1 MAGLVQRARED
12 WIDVVRGTAVA
23 LVILVHAMQRTELFT
38 GHEFSGLETLTIAV
52 TPLRL
57 PAMFLLSGLF
67 VARSLAKGP
76 RAYATG
82 KLRRIAWPYLLWS
95 VLLIAFFWILLE
107 TTGIGFGWEVTWRI
121 LYDPIEHMW
130 FLAYLLLYFGVAMLL
145 RWVPAPY
152 LLLAVVALSAVPVEG
167 QWLRFW
173 ANAAFFFAGVTLAE
187 HRDVL
192 ERAVARFWPSVV
204 MLVAALALSTGHAL
218 RVLVLP
224 EAPWNLPIVLMFV
237 LGAAGAARPVA
248 SSVWLAAPR
257 YVGVESIVFYIVHW
271 PVVSFA
277 AQFAAAKQA
286 DPWTTFA
293 VALAAGLLIPWA
305 LAALARRWRPANA
318 LFVWPARMTPVRS
331 RRITSG

>member
-1 MAGLVQRARED
+1 MPGISSRARED
-12 WIDVVRGTAVA
+12 WIDVVRGTAVV

-38 GHEFSGLETLTIAV
+38 GHQFAGFETLTIVV

-76 RAYATG
+76 GAYATG

-95 VLLIAFFWILLE
+95 VLLIAFFSVLLE

-121 LYDPIEHMW
+121 FFDPIEHMW
-130 FLAYLLLYFGVAMLL
+130 FLAYLLLYFAVAMLL

-152 LLLAVVALSAVPVEG
+152 LLVGVMALSAVPIEG

-173 ANAAFFFAGVTLAE
+173 ANASFFFAGVVLAE
-187 HRDVL
+187 HRRTL
-192 ERAVARFWPSVV
+192 ERAVARFWPSVI
-204 MLVAALALSTGHAL
+204 MLVSAIALSIGHATL
-218 RVLVLP
+218 FLVLP

-237 LGAAGAARPVA
+237 LGAAGVARPVA
-248 SSVWLAAPR
+248 STAWLAAPR

-271 PVVSFA
+271 PVVSFV

-286 DPWTTFA
+286 DPWLTFA
-293 VALAAGLLIPWA
+293 AALAAGLLIPWA
-305 LAALARRWRPANA
+305 LAALAARWRPAEA
-318 LFVWPARMTPVRS
+318 LFVWPIRP
-331 RRITSG
+331 